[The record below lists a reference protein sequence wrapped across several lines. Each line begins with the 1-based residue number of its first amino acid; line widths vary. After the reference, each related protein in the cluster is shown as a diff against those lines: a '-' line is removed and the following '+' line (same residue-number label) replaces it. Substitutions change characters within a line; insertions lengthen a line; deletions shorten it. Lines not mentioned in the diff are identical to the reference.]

1 MITIDTPTMYIGTI
15 LNYAENQLVEDAAFF
30 ETIELAKPSAQLKAE
45 EAGMLFGS
53 VYSIST
59 IVDNKGERH
68 PYRVIAHVDWSI

>member
-1 MITIDTPTMYIGTI
+1 MITTTSTVMYIGTV
-15 LNYAENQLVEDAAFF
+15 LTYAENQLVEDAAFF
-30 ETIELAKPSAQLKAE
+30 ESIELAKPTAQRKAE

-68 PYRVIAHVDWSI
+68 PYRVIKHVDWSI